1 MPANDGRHAPR
12 HHHARTRTKV
22 GTGTTL
28 HWPAGIGAEGNPGVA
43 EPLPTSPF
51 PVGYIERSYSNG
63 SALFDAAIRNQAGN
77 YVTPT
82 AASIAAD
89 AARKPGITPADSDDF
104 TWRDCRGHLRD
115 SAAGCPPAAHRA
127 DFRLAA
133 PHPWVDNAL
142 PNC

>member
-1 MPANDGRHAPR
+1 VSTLPNTASACRPD
-12 HHHARTRTKV
+12 TRSKT
-22 GTGTTL
+22 
-28 HWPAGIGAEGNPGVA
+28 GVA
-43 EPLPTSPF
+43 EAVAHIPF
-51 PVGYIERSYSNG
+51 PVGCIERSYSSG
-63 SALFDAAIRNQAGN
+63 PGLFDAAIRNQAGN

-89 AARKPGITPADSDDF
+89 AAQKSDITPADSDDF
-104 TWRDCRGHLRD
+104 TWRDCRRHLRE

-127 DFRLAA
+127 DVRLAV